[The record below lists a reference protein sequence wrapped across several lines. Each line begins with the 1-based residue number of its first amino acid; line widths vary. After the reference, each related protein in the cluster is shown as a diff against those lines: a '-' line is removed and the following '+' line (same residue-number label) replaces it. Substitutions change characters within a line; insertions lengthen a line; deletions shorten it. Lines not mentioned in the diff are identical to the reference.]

1 MNGLTHWIDGSQIYG
16 NNPVTAQNL
25 RDTSSGRG
33 LLKISLQG
41 NRALLPVANTCCPGD
56 PTNSCAAAQ
65 FCFFAG
71 IFHFYISFVYSK
83 SFYQYFPNYFTKAT
97 REWSSKPFLQLCIL
111 YGSEST
117 TEWQT
122 NCMLYSEQTKLM
134 SSITKKHVV
143 S

>member
-71 IFHFYISFVYSK
+71 TLLFSNFLSLLSSSSTKISQINLLRRHESGRATPSYSYAYYMAPRTQQ
-83 SFYQYFPNYFTKAT
+83 SG
-97 REWSSKPFLQLCIL
+97 KPTVCSIRNK
-111 YGSEST
+111 
-117 TEWQT
+117 T
-122 NCMLYSEQTKLM
+122 N
-134 SSITKKHVV
+134 
-143 S
+143 